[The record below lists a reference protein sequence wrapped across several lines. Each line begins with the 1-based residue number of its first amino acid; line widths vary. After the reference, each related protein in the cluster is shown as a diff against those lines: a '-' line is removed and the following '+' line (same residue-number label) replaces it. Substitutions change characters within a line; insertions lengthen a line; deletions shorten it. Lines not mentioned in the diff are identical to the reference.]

1 MHIIHVLLHFSQR
14 ERKLYF
20 KWDILI
26 INIFELILV
35 CVKWI
40 WEWMDV
46 LSALWWQFLLGL
58 LHSPH
63 HIYHIGC
70 RNESCV
76 FLSIFA
82 CLLCCLQDM
91 CLIFGDPWHICYLG
105 GSGSIKVMTH
115 GISNQSALIG
125 NKFRLSTKKISKP
138 HTTLPWW
145 EKPPVIGG
153 FPSQRA
159 SNTDNISMSWHLHG
173 GGDPCLVCYPGG
185 RLNTKM
191 SF

>member
-1 MHIIHVLLHFSQR
+1 MYWAHSGDSFC
-14 ERKLYF
+14 
-20 KWDILI
+20 
-26 INIFELILV
+26 LV
-35 CVKWI
+35 YST
-40 WEWMDV
+40 
-46 LSALWWQFLLGL
+46 LP
-58 LHSPH
+58 PH
-63 HIYHIGC
+63 HIYHVGC

-91 CLIFGDPWHICYLG
+91 CLIFRDPWHICYLG
-105 GSGSIKVMTH
+105 GSGSIKVMAH

-159 SNTDNISMSWHLHG
+159 SNTDNIPMPWHLHG
-173 GGDPCLVCYPGG
+173 GGGG
-185 RLNTKM
+185 IHVLYVILGAISLQRCHFNSIGIPMLKIRQYHN
-191 SF
+191 SYL